1 MVTHAPPYGVG
12 DGLDRAHWGFEA
24 LLKLLD
30 KYKPQYLLHGHMHMR
45 YGAKERENRYGE
57 PRVINVSE
65 RYVLDI
71 PDVPY
76 PPEKKNQLLW
86 KNREPKRKEE

>member
-1 MVTHAPPYGVG
+1 
-12 DGLDRAHWGFEA
+12 
-24 LLKLLD
+24 
-30 KYKPQYLLHGHMHMR
+30 MR

-57 PRVINVSE
+57 TRVINVSE